1 MISFVGKTAL
11 VTGASAGIGR
21 EIARIL
27 AREVDTLVLVARRRE
42 RLDELGTDLLVA
54 RPGLR
59 VLVRPCDL
67 GSREE
72 TDALLAS
79 LEAEGVCVDVF
90 VNNAG
95 FGDYGLFDT
104 RPWDK
109 LERMLALN
117 VVAATYLLHRLLPG
131 MISRG
136 SGAVMNVGSSAG
148 MMPSPGGATYAAT
161 KAYLNHLSEA
171 LRGELEGTGVTLTVV
186 CPGPVPTEFQAVA
199 ETHRRKPLPEVLRI
213 DAVQCAEEAVLA
225 LKRGRT
231 RVITGAVMR
240 AAVTVL
246 EAVPKVLLRPSLRRS
261 GARIRRGE

>member
-1 MISFVGKTAL
+1 MISFAGKTAL

-21 EIARIL
+21 EIARVL
-27 AREVDTLVLVARRRE
+27 AAEVGTLVLVARRRE
-42 RLDELGTDLLVA
+42 RLDELATDLLVA
-54 RPGLR
+54 RPPLR

-72 TDALLAS
+72 TDALLAG
-79 LEAEGVCVDVF
+79 LANEGVEVDVF

-95 FGDYGLFDT
+95 FGDYGLFDQ

-109 LERMLALN
+109 LERMLTLN

-131 MISRG
+131 MITRG
-136 SGAVMNVGSSAG
+136 SGAILNVGSSAG
-148 MMPSPGGATYAAT
+148 MMPSPGTATYAAT

-199 ETHRRKPLPEVLRI
+199 ETTRRKPLPNVLRI
-213 DAVQCAEEAVLA
+213 DAVQCAEEAVAA
-225 LKRGRT
+225 LRAGRT

-240 AAVTVL
+240 AAVSVL
-246 EAVPKVLLRPSLRRS
+246 EAVPKVLLRPALRRS